1 MEESSNSSD
10 VSETGEFE
18 DTEIGQGGPF
28 KDDPVWTEA
37 SASACDVQ
45 GGLGK
50 NIISLWGHLKP
61 FAKGLSCVMDSCLQR
76 SWMIF

>member
-50 NIISLWGHLKP
+50 NIISL
-61 FAKGLSCVMDSCLQR
+61 
-76 SWMIF
+76 